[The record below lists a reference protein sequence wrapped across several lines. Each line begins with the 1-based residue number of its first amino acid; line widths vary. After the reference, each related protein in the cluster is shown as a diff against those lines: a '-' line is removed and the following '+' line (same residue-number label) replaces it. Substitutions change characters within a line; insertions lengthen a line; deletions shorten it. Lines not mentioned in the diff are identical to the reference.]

1 MSVWSK
7 LLTALRGGAHEAG
20 EALVDSQA
28 LRILDQEIR
37 DADDDLR
44 KSREALAGIMA
55 KEKLAQARLADTRS
69 QIANNE
75 GYATRALEQG
85 DETLALEVAGRIA
98 TLEAQLGEEQQLA
111 DQLGNSASQL
121 RDAINQAESHIR
133 RLKQQADTVKATES
147 VQRAQTAVAERYQ
160 GTDSRLQTALDSLER
175 IKQQQAERSAR
186 LEAASEIARDSNGD
200 SLNQRLRQAGI
211 LTETQSADS
220 VLARLK
226 ARQNSQQAA
235 DN

>member
-20 EALVDSQA
+20 EALIDSQA

-37 DADDDLR
+37 DADADLR

-55 KEKLAQARLADTRS
+55 KEKLAQTRLTETTG
-69 QIANNE
+69 QITNNE
-75 GYATRALEQG
+75 GYATKALEQD
-85 DETLALEVAGRIA
+85 DEALALEVAGRIA
-98 TLEAQLGEEQQLA
+98 TLEMQQQEEQQLLS
-111 DQLGNSASQL
+111 QLTSSASQL
-121 RDAINQAESHIR
+121 REAINNAESHIR

-147 VQRAQTAVAERYQ
+147 VQRAQTAVAERYH

-175 IKQQQAERSAR
+175 IKQQQAERGAR
-186 LEAASEIARDSNGD
+186 LEAASEMASDSNGD

-211 LTETQSADS
+211 LTETQSANS
-220 VLARLK
+220 VLTRLK
-226 ARQNSQQAA
+226 ARQSNQPET

>member
-75 GYATRALEQG
+75 GYATRALDQG

-98 TLEAQLGEEQQLA
+98 TLETQLGEEQQLA

>member
-44 KSREALAGIMA
+44 QSREALAGLMA
-55 KEKLAQARLADTRS
+55 KEKLALARLADTRS

-75 GYATRALEQG
+75 GYATRALDQG

>member
-211 LTETQSADS
+211 LTETQSANS
-220 VLARLK
+220 VLTRLK
-226 ARQNSQQAA
+226 ARQSNQPET

>member
-44 KSREALAGIMA
+44 KSREALAGLMA
-55 KEKLAQARLADTRS
+55 KEKLAQARLAETRS

-75 GYATRALEQG
+75 GYATRALDQG

>member
-55 KEKLAQARLADTRS
+55 KEKLAQARLAETRS

>member
-44 KSREALAGIMA
+44 KSREALAGLMA
-55 KEKLAQARLADTRS
+55 KEKLAQARLAETRS

>member
-75 GYATRALEQG
+75 GYATRALDQG

>member
-85 DETLALEVAGRIA
+85 DATLALEVAGRIA

>member
-44 KSREALAGIMA
+44 QSREALAGIMA

-75 GYATRALEQG
+75 GYATQALDQG

>member
-44 KSREALAGIMA
+44 KSREALAGLMA

-75 GYATRALEQG
+75 GYATRALDQG